1 MQTNPSS
8 FIAILGFSDNE
19 DRYSY
24 KAYKKLL
31 ENGYKNLIG
40 ITPKNLSLPAIETV
54 KTLADIKKPIHTLT
68 IYLSRDKLDDLTESI
83 IKLSPQRIIF
93 NPGTENEKLIKKVTS
108 NHIEIIRGCTLVL
121 LSTDQ
126 F

>member
-1 MQTNPSS
+1 MQTETSS
-8 FIAILGFSDNE
+8 FIAILGISDNE

-40 ITPKNLSLPAIETV
+40 ITPKNISLPAIETV
-54 KTLADIKKPIHTLT
+54 KTLAEIKKPIHTLT
-68 IYLSRDKLDDLTESI
+68 IYLSHDKLDDLTESI
-83 IKLSPQRIIF
+83 IKLSPKRIIF

-108 NHIEIIRGCTLVL
+108 HNIEIIRGCTLVL

>member
-1 MQTNPSS
+1 MQTNSS
-8 FIAILGFSDNE
+8 AIIAILGLSDNE

-40 ITPKNLSLPAIETV
+40 ITPKHISLPAIETV
-54 KTLADIKKPIHTLT
+54 KTLAEIKKPIHTLT
-68 IYLSRDKLDDLTESI
+68 IYLGRDKLDDLIEPI
-83 IKLSPQRIIF
+83 IKLAPKRIIL
-93 NPGTENEKLIKKVTS
+93 NPGTENEKLIKKVS
-108 NHIEIIRGCTLVL
+108 LHNIEIIQGCTLVL

>member
-40 ITPKNLSLPAIETV
+40 ITPKNISLPAIETV

-68 IYLSRDKLDDLTESI
+68 IYLSHDKLDDLTESI
-83 IKLSPQRIIF
+83 IKLSPKRIIF

-108 NHIEIIRGCTLVL
+108 HNIEIIRGCTLVL

>member
-68 IYLSRDKLDDLTESI
+68 IYLSHDKLDDLTESI
-83 IKLSPQRIIF
+83 IKLSPKRIIF

-108 NHIEIIRGCTLVL
+108 HNIEIIRGCTLVL